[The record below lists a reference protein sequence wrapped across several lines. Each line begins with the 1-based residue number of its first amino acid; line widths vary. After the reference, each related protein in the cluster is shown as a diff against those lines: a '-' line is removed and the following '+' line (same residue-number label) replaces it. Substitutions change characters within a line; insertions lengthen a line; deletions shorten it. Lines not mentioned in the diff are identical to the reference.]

1 VDGKQVAK
9 KENKDEVDK
18 FLEKANDPTWW
29 RKINDDLNNK
39 DVKLSKGDLDMLKRI
54 RRGQVANKDF
64 KLNDESWYF
73 EYEHKDFIHPLS
85 GNEPKRRF

>member
-1 VDGKQVAK
+1 MGKG
-9 KENKDEVDK
+9 DEVDK
-18 FLEKANDPTWW
+18 FLEKANDASWW

-39 DVKLSKGDLDMLKRI
+39 EVKLSKGDLDMLKRI

-73 EYEHKDFIHPLS
+73 EFDSKDSIHPLS
-85 GNEPKRRF
+85 GVEPKRRF